1 MAVSQ
6 AVQKM
11 SSFRQQKKNKVLDL
25 SSFEP
30 VS

>member
-1 MAVSQ
+1 MEVSKALQ
-6 AVQKM
+6 EM
-11 SSFRQQKKNKVLDL
+11 SSYRQQKKTVLDL